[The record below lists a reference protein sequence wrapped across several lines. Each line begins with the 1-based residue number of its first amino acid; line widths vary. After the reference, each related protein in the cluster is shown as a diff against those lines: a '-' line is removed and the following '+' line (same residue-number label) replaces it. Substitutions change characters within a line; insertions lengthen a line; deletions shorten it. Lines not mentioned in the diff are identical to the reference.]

1 MKNQLENKIA
11 EISSSKKDKGIKVI
25 ITETQ
30 LKRLVSKLILLNE
43 TELYNKI
50 NKML

>member
-11 EISSSKKDKGIKVI
+11 EISSSKKAKGIKVI
-25 ITETQ
+25 ITEAQ

-50 NKML
+50 NIIL